1 MKRKFYALLAL
12 IAAAIVALDQ
22 WTKHLT
28 IQNIPLGTHR
38 DSILGIFH
46 LTHTKNT
53 GAAWSMLEGQT
64 WLFVVVFAVFLVLL
78 GVVVWKQWLSKK
90 FEWFCLT
97 AIVGG
102 GIGNLID
109 RLTTGAVTDMICFDF
124 IDFPVFNVADC
135 FITVGCFALLVYILL
150 FDRDTKSP
158 AEQDPQN
165 GNTLTDNNP
174 QSGSTPTENDSQSGN
189 NPTDS
194 NPQGGNNSTEN
205 DPQSGNN
212 PAENSSQDENA
223 PTEGN
228 STDSVV

>member
-22 WTKHLT
+22 WSKHLT

-64 WLFVVVFAVFLVLL
+64 WLFVVVFAVFLMLL
-78 GVVVWKQWLSKK
+78 GVVVRKQWLNKK
-90 FEWFCLT
+90 FEWLCLT

-109 RLTTGAVTDMICFDF
+109 RLMTGAVTDMICFDF
-124 IDFPVFNVADC
+124 INFPVFNVADC
-135 FITVGCFALLVYILL
+135 FITVGCLTLLVYILI

-158 AEQDPQN
+158 AEQAPQN
-165 GNTLTDNNP
+165 GN
-174 QSGSTPTENDSQSGN
+174 S
-189 NPTDS
+189 
-194 NPQGGNNSTEN
+194 
-205 DPQSGNN
+205 
-212 PAENSSQDENA
+212 PAENSTQDENA
-223 PTEGN
+223 PAEDDP
-228 STDSVV
+228 TDSVI